1 MHVIAVHNITDP
13 EGYGA
18 AVGPTLERIPSGMT
32 LHSMFPSEDGAQA
45 VCVWEAGS
53 VEDVR
58 SFVDGATAG
67 LARNDYF
74 SVVDAQAIGLPQ
86 ASTATA

>member
-13 EGYGA
+13 EGFGA
-18 AVGPTLERIPSGMT
+18 AVGPALEKIPSGMT

-58 SFVDGATAG
+58 SFVEGVSDG
-67 LARNDYF
+67 LSRNDYF
-74 SVVDAQAIGLPQ
+74 PVVDAQAIGLPQ